1 MRPGGAPLAT
11 SVGGIERRV
20 RFAEAAVAACAAYRL
35 PRMNIISKSHR
46 ISWKRASS
54 AVACTVL
61 GLGLAACY
69 VVPIDPR
76 TGQPYPVT
84 PRDATGGSVPAAA
97 PLPVIAPIPTGPTL
111 LSVRLYPLN
120 AQANKGGMLS
130 AQVLDN
136 NAGHGSFSV
145 PYLGDLLQGESTR
158 VDAGY
163 AAFGR
168 IHQQVLGTTSPRAFA
183 GRRGIANAYGSR
195 GVNAQCEYVLTGPGS
210 GTGVC
215 EFSDGANYQM
225 HFGG

>member
-1 MRPGGAPLAT
+1 MRASSL
-11 SVGGIERRV
+11 V
-20 RFAEAAVAACAAYRL
+20 ACAAL
-35 PRMNIISKSHR
+35 S
-46 ISWKRASS
+46 
-54 AVACTVL
+54 L
-61 GLGLAACY
+61 GVAACY

-84 PRDATGGSVPAAA
+84 PHDTGGSGYAA
-97 PLPVIAPIPTGPTL
+97 PSLPVAAPIPTGPTL

-120 AQANKGGMLS
+120 AQANKGGLLA

-158 VDAGY
+158 VDASY

-168 IHQQVLGTTSPRAFA
+168 IHQQVLGTTSPRIFA
-183 GRRGIANAYGSR
+183 GRRGIANAYGSK